1 MGLLPFASTAT
12 TAFRCVNQY
21 GIANGSQAWACW
33 LQMQVHE
40 QLLSSFDL
48 AGVAEYI
55 RSGRARRIVCMV
67 GAGISV
73 SAGIPGATPCN
84 LACNLSCS

>member
-1 MGLLPFASTAT
+1 VLPHPT
-12 TAFRCVNQY
+12 TAATALRCVNQY
-21 GIANGSQAWACW
+21 GIENGSQAWACW
-33 LQMQVHE
+33 LQMQVQE
-40 QLLSSFDL
+40 QLLCSFDL